1 MNRIFPT
8 SQVSSVLSRRGRA
21 WSTTKGCMGA
31 HSGSLF
37 LPSVE
42 KKMHFWGVT
51 HLSYFTHLL
60 WDETKS
66 APKLH
71 IPFCGPY
78 WELGWVVTC
87 QRNPFVLRTGYS
99 KEKKGLFGFFLRIA
113 ALMSFPRETSICLRW
128 EELSSWNHQFPWLVK
143 TFIRSHLISPW
154 LWWTSGR
161 ALPPTFME
169 GELS

>member
-1 MNRIFPT
+1 MPLQQGCRSQGGKPFLSSWQCPGHWLQIDSGRMYCEAKNWSCSALWWRDGAPCLCPWVWSLDLEMNRIFPT
-8 SQVSSVLSRRGRA
+8 SHVSSILSPRGRA
-21 WSTTKGCMGA
+21 RSTAKGCMGA
-31 HSGSLF
+31 HSGSFF

-60 WDETKS
+60 WDDTKG
-66 APKLH
+66 APKLY

-99 KEKKGLFGFFLRIA
+99 
-113 ALMSFPRETSICLRW
+113 
-128 EELSSWNHQFPWLVK
+128 
-143 TFIRSHLISPW
+143 
-154 LWWTSGR
+154 
-161 ALPPTFME
+161 
-169 GELS
+169 